1 MFLSFVSISTRHY
14 FKKYKCFGCVKIVQQ
29 EIPNHLKEKCQ
40 YGSTT
45 KCIVL
50 TLTNIGNVPFNKI
63 KSILSGLSMNDIE
76 PCEGY
81 LAKLQII
88 ASKKL
93 TNFIKELHKHIIK
106 SSIVYLDNT
115 VIIINKKQ
123 SCMRYYGNEEV
134 CLFKAHKRK
143 NKSGL
148 DKDNILNLLS
158 SNIVVE
164 RDHNK
169 INYNKDYS
177 FINAECCQHLLR
189 DLRKVEINILER
201 TWCKKVIELF
211 QNFEHR
217 RNELIHNNIDRFE
230 NDEVN
235 EFILKLD
242 EYLLK
247 GLEENEN
254 NSKTYYADKELTLIK
269 RMMEYRDNYIY

>member
-50 TLTNIGNVPFNKI
+50 ILTNIGNVPFNKI

-201 TWCKKVIELF
+201 T
-211 QNFEHR
+211 
-217 RNELIHNNIDRFE
+217 
-230 NDEVN
+230 
-235 EFILKLD
+235 
-242 EYLLK
+242 
-247 GLEENEN
+247 
-254 NSKTYYADKELTLIK
+254 
-269 RMMEYRDNYIY
+269 

>member
-1 MFLSFVSISTRHY
+1 MCPKCNHNELVETGKVITKDVKDYKIITENTRHY
-14 FKKYKCFGCVKIVQQ
+14 FKKYKCSGCGKIVHQ
-29 EIPNHLKEKCQ
+29 EILNHLKEECQ

-50 TLTNIGNVPFNKI
+50 ILTNIGNVPFNKI
-63 KSILSGLSMNDIE
+63 KRILSGLSMNDIE

-81 LAKLQII
+81 LVKLQII

-93 TNFIKELHKHIIK
+93 TNFIEELHKHIIK
-106 SSIVYLDNT
+106 SSIVYWDDT

-201 TWCKKVIELF
+201 T
-211 QNFEHR
+211 
-217 RNELIHNNIDRFE
+217 
-230 NDEVN
+230 
-235 EFILKLD
+235 
-242 EYLLK
+242 
-247 GLEENEN
+247 
-254 NSKTYYADKELTLIK
+254 
-269 RMMEYRDNYIY
+269 